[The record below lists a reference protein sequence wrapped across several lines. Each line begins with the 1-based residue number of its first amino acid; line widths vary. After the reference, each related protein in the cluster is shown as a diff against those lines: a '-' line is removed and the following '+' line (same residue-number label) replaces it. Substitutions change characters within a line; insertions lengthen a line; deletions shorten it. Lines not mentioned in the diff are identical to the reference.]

1 MYKKKRRN
9 KETPYGYTIMAKN
22 MPTIRKG
29 DVFMHY
35 TGTIWRP
42 PYEAASLLLE
52 VTAGCT
58 HHKCKFC
65 TLYHDLPFK
74 FRMSPLEDI
83 ESDLREVKRAMK
95 GWNGGRTRRVF
106 LTGANPFVLS
116 YDKLTAIAE
125 LIRKYL
131 PSIKSIGSFARI
143 TDVTPKT
150 DEELVK
156 LRDIGYDGLTIG
168 IETGD
173 DEALRFMNKGYTSAD
188 IIEQCQRLDA
198 AGIHYS
204 FFYLVSI
211 SGAGRGEIG
220 AKLTADICNRIHPTL
235 IGANML
241 TIYPDSELYAEIQRG
256 NWQEEGELE
265 KYKEVRTLIENLQI
279 PTIFAAMG
287 PMYGLYDAR
296 NKYYIAEQKLKYV
309 LTSARSVTAHSE
321 IQSFLIEKFGFR
333 KAYCNLKIYYK
344 PWLRLLINM
353 AFPFRKYMP
362 ISPIKNLLAFE
373 ALNRG
378 LN

>member
-1 MYKKKRRN
+1 MYLFHIGTVKKYSTCKIIVSKYNDYRFR
-9 KETPYGYTIMAKN
+9 KTTCGYVWRKKTPA
-22 MPTIRKG
+22 IRKG

-83 ESDLREVKRAMK
+83 EDDLREVKRATK
-95 GWNGGRTRRVF
+95 GWNSGRIDRVF

-131 PSIKSIGSFARI
+131 PSVKSIGSFARI

-150 DEELVK
+150 DEELAK
-156 LRDIGYDGLTIG
+156 LRDMGYDGLTIG

-188 IIEQCQRLDA
+188 IIKQCQRLDA
-198 AGIHYS
+198 AGIHYKLINGIPVFHRVRPS
-204 FFYLVSI
+204 
-211 SGAGRGEIG
+211 RK
-220 AKLTADICNRIHPTL
+220 AK
-235 IGANML
+235 
-241 TIYPDSELYAEIQRG
+241 
-256 NWQEEGELE
+256 
-265 KYKEVRTLIENLQI
+265 
-279 PTIFAAMG
+279 
-287 PMYGLYDAR
+287 
-296 NKYYIAEQKLKYV
+296 
-309 LTSARSVTAHSE
+309 TSARIKDCRHGRDDACKSGKTDTFYNHL
-321 IQSFLIEKFGFR
+321 FL
-333 KAYCNLKIYYK
+333 
-344 PWLRLLINM
+344 
-353 AFPFRKYMP
+353 
-362 ISPIKNLLAFE
+362 
-373 ALNRG
+373 
-378 LN
+378 

>member
-1 MYKKKRRN
+1 
-9 KETPYGYTIMAKN
+9 
-22 MPTIRKG
+22 
-29 DVFMHY
+29 MHY

-65 TLYHDLPFK
+65 TLYNDLPFK
-74 FRMSPLEDI
+74 FKMSPMKDI
-83 ESDLREVKRAMK
+83 EEDLREAGKTIRS
-95 GWNGGRTRRVF
+95 WNGHGIDRAF

-125 LIRKYL
+125 LIHKYL
-131 PSIKSIGSFARI
+131 PSVKSIGSFARI
-143 TDVTPKT
+143 TDITPKSE
-150 DEELVK
+150 EELAR
-156 LRDIGYDGLTIG
+156 LHACGYDGLTIG

-188 IIEQCQRLDA
+188 IYEQCKRLDA

-220 AKLTADICNRIHPTL
+220 AKLTADICNQTHPKL

-279 PTIFAAMG
+279 PTVFAAMG
-287 PMYGLYDAR
+287 ASNAYQFHGQLPKD
-296 NKYYIAEQKLKYV
+296 KTKL
-309 LTSARSVTAHSE
+309 
-321 IQSFLIEKFGFR
+321 
-333 KAYCNLKIYYK
+333 
-344 PWLRLLINM
+344 
-353 AFPFRKYMP
+353 
-362 ISPIKNLLAFE
+362 
-373 ALNRG
+373 
-378 LN
+378 

>member
-1 MYKKKRRN
+1 
-9 KETPYGYTIMAKN
+9 
-22 MPTIRKG
+22 
-29 DVFMHY
+29 MHY

-42 PYEAASLLLE
+42 PYEAASILLE

-65 TLYHDLPFK
+65 TLYNDLPFK

-83 ESDLREVKRAMK
+83 ESDLREVKRATK
-95 GWNGGRTRRVF
+95 GWNSGRIDRVF

-125 LIRKYL
+125 LIHKYL
-131 PSIKSIGSFARI
+131 PSVKSIGSFARI

-150 DEELVK
+150 DEELAK
-156 LRDIGYDGLTIG
+156 LRAMGYDGLTIG

-220 AKLTADICNRIHPTL
+220 AKLTAELCNQIHPTL

-241 TIYPDSELYAEIQRG
+241 TIYPDSELFAEIQRG
-256 NWQEEGELE
+256 NWQEEGEVE

-287 PMYGLYDAR
+287 ASNAYQFHGQLPKDK
-296 NKYYIAEQKLKYV
+296 NK
-309 LTSARSVTAHSE
+309 
-321 IQSFLIEKFGFR
+321 
-333 KAYCNLKIYYK
+333 
-344 PWLRLLINM
+344 
-353 AFPFRKYMP
+353 
-362 ISPIKNLLAFE
+362 LLAFLDE
-373 ALNRG
+373 IIGNVSEEELQRYRKSVHH
-378 LN
+378 L